1 MSGWESLAK
10 YKASSK
16 WEPQMGA
23 SIQKANENTQRDMAK
38 DKWHFWTLS
47 TALYDTEVKKI
58 NSFH

>member
-1 MSGWESLAK
+1 MAK